1 MPAPADTADVNETVY
16 LFALSSPDL
25 LLRILTPDEAPV
37 LLPVRLMTLAPPL
50 RAPALALPAPAARAV
65 SAA

>member
-1 MPAPADTADVNETVY
+1 VNETVY

-25 LLRILTPDEAPV
+25 LQRILTPPEAPIQ
-37 LLPVRLMTLAPPL
+37 LPVRLMTLAPPL
-50 RAPALALPAPAARAV
+50 RAAAPPVAPPAARAV